1 MPNIFGK
8 EQHQYGHLRK
18 IADKKM
24 LDAHNAA
31 LKVRGRV
38 HDFQALNNPLRASLN
53 DTEAAAQAL
62 SFVTNNYQA
71 IMAEVEEILYTD
83 FRLPG
88 MLPLKTSGIP
98 DGAQSY
104 AYKVVNKYGQ
114 GKFIDNDGKTANS
127 ATVSMGLVPYTLEYG
142 GIIPEWSIEDVRNAA
157 FAGIALDTTTIQA
170 GTEGCMDHIEQVAF
184 IGDTA
189 RSFEGLTN
197 HSEIPSQ
204 NSAKTFA
211 NMSALEMVQFVQTGV
226 TGIITGTEEVF
237 GRVIKTGMTLYLP
250 VAQADLLMNTNYA
263 DDATKTVWDYVSVNN
278 SWTKGYTGQP
288 LKLEIVKE
296 FAGAGA
302 GSTDR
307 CLFGCNNDRV
317 MEMAIPIM
325 PRVINTIEQAYG
337 VVAPME
343 YKVSGLNVK
352 RGTSMDYWDAI

>member
-1 MPNIFGK
+1 MPNLFGK
-8 EQHQYGHLRK
+8 EQHNYMHLVK

-31 LKVRGRV
+31 LKVRGRI
-38 HDFQALNNPLRASLN
+38 HDFQALNNPLKASII

-184 IGDTA
+184 EGDTA

-211 NMSALEMVQFVQTGV
+211 NMSALELVSFVQNGV
-226 TGIITGTEEVF
+226 VSIISSTEEVF
-237 GRVIKTGMTLYLP
+237 GRVIRTGLTLYLP
-250 VAQADLLMNTNYA
+250 IAQADILLNTNYA
-263 DDATKTVWDYVSVNN
+263 DDASKTVWEYVKVNN
-278 SWTKGYTGQP
+278 SWTNYTGQE

-307 CLFGCNNDRV
+307 CLFGFNNDRV

-325 PRVINTIEQAYG
+325 PRVINTIEQPYG

-352 RGTSMDYWDAI
+352 RGTAMDYWDAI